1 MPLHSADEA
10 PAGVAG
16 GHLPP
21 TVHDAPSMNLADI
34 YAEHFDF
41 VWRSV
46 RRLGVPE
53 SSVDDAVQDV
63 FVVVHRR
70 LDEFEGRSSLKTWLF
85 AIVRRVVR
93 DHRPS
98 PRRALADPG
107 TLEALPDTASGPLEC
122 AAQAEAVRQLYRLL
136 DELDADKREVFVL
149 VDLEQMTAPEA
160 AEAVGANVNTVYA
173 RLRAARRDL
182 DAAMTRLRAQG
193 AWRQACAT

>member
-1 MPLHSADEA
+1 MD
-10 PAGVAG
+10 
-16 GHLPP
+16 
-21 TVHDAPSMNLADI
+21 LAEI

-53 SSVDDAVQDV
+53 SAVDDAVQDV

-70 LDEFEGRSSLKTWLF
+70 LGEFEGRASIRTWLF

-98 PRRALADPG
+98 PRRLPTDP
-107 TLEALPDTASGPLEC
+107 EALDGLPDPAGGPMER
-122 AAQAEAVRQLYRLL
+122 AAQAEAARLLYQLL

-182 DAAMTRLRAQG
+182 DAAMTRLRARG

>member
-1 MPLHSADEA
+1 MTLHSTDEA
-10 PAGVAG
+10 PAGVG
-16 GHLPP
+16 GRPCAP
-21 TVHDAPSMNLADI
+21 AARDAPPMNLAEI

-70 LDEFEGRSSLKTWLF
+70 LGEFEGRASIKTWLF

-98 PRRALADPG
+98 PRRTPAEPG
-107 TLEALPDTASGPLEC
+107 TLEALPDPASGPLEC
-122 AAQAEAVRQLYRLL
+122 AAQAEAARLLYRLL

-149 VDLEQMTAPEA
+149 MDLEQMTAPEA
-160 AEAVGANVNTVYA
+160 AQAVGANVNTVYA

-182 DAAMTRLRAQG
+182 DAAMTRLRARARG
-193 AWRQACAT
+193 GLACAT

>member
-1 MPLHSADEA
+1 MPLHSAVEA
-10 PAGVAG
+10 PWASPVGQ
-16 GHLPP
+16 PP
-21 TVHDAPSMNLADI
+21 PAVRDAPPMQLAEI

-70 LDEFEGRSSLKTWLF
+70 LCEFEGRASMKTWLF

-98 PRRALADPG
+98 TRRALAEAG
-107 TLEALPDTASGPLEC
+107 TLEGLPDTASGPLEC
-122 AAQAEAVRQLYRLL
+122 AAQAEAVRLLYRLL
-136 DELDADKREVFVL
+136 DELDAEKREVFVL

-182 DAAMTRLRAQG
+182 DAAMARLRAKG